1 MAADLDP
8 EIGATYASL
17 LYIVEGAEDYNT
29 GKAEADVVAAKALD
43 DKTFQ
48 VTLKSPAPYFLEQL
62 THQTSFP
69 VPQHVLNRYSRTSQE
84 WSQPENIVVNGPYK
98 MTEWVANVHTTLVKN
113 PGFYDADNVFF
124 DEVIY
129 YAIEDRTTLV
139 NRYRAGELD
148 MARDIPSEQIDLI
161 RREEGESLRHRPLQR
176 HLLLRLQRRQAADG
190 RQEGACGPFHGH

>member
-1 MAADLDP
+1 MDP

-84 WSQPENIVVNGPYK
+84 WSQPENIVGQRAVQNDRVGRQC
-98 MTEWVANVHTTLVKN
+98 A
-113 PGFYDADNVFF
+113 YDAGQ
-124 DEVIY
+124 EP
-129 YAIEDRTTLV
+129 R
-139 NRYRAGELD
+139 
-148 MARDIPSEQIDLI
+148 
-161 RREEGESLRHRPLQR
+161 
-176 HLLLRLQRRQAADG
+176 LL
-190 RQEGACGPFHGH
+190 